1 MSTFVQGRERL
12 AAVQG
17 TKIVLTASAT
27 EMSDFFNNPFIAF
40 VGGFGKG
47 PIPLSYVRKTLYP
60 HKPRKADGQ
69 ASYAP
74 YGLRKV
80 ESILL
85 EGGFSRN
92 DVVVVYPEDL
102 ELFVG
107 PNTKVVGISSMDPT
121 GMGYVSKTYSSI
133 VGGGEPMN
141 RIEFRKL
148 VMNPAIKK
156 YKPKIIVGGY
166 GSWQLE
172 RQHVS
177 ESYGVDCVLMG
188 GRPAPIV
195 ELFKKAVKGEPIPRI
210 AKADESLD
218 NWDYN
223 KEMPLTSNVSIHGAV
238 EISKGCGRNCQF
250 CTPTMQH
257 KIDVPLEKI
266 MQEVALSTQQGSDHI
281 TLITEDIFLYGQT
294 DSKFV
299 PNREAILKLCK
310 SVADYPG
317 VKSIQAAH
325 MSLAPAYHDPI
336 MIRDLAEIL
345 IEKSWYSFGGKPII
359 TAETGVETGSPRLMK
374 KYMAGKMLPFKPEQ
388 WPEVVENA
396 FGILNDNDWY
406 PLATLIIGLPDEK
419 EEDMLQTLELMDNLK
434 DYNAFYV
441 PLFFVPLENCVLMNK
456 KGTEMDSLSKAR
468 WDFFIKCWEYNIK
481 IWKPTFLDNR
491 IHNPFLYRTF
501 DRVLIPYFGRILGA
515 YYGLTRRG
523 SADQFKQAVY
533 QLSMPMPDNGRKVKG
548 KINAQQEA

>member
-1 MSTFVQGRERL
+1 LSIREEEKGL
-12 AAVQG
+12 ASEVLG
-17 TKIVLTASAT
+17 KKIVLTASAT

-47 PIPLSYVRKTLYP
+47 PIPLAYVRKTLYP
-60 HKPRKADGQ
+60 HKPKRADGQ

-85 EGGFSRN
+85 EGGFSP
-92 DVVVVYPEDL
+92 DDIAVSYPEDL
-102 ELFVG
+102 DLFIG
-107 PNTKVVGISSMDPT
+107 PNTKVIGISSMDPT

-133 VGGGEPMN
+133 VGGGEPLN
-141 RIEFRKL
+141 RIEFKKL
-148 VMNPAIKK
+148 MSLPILKK
-156 YKPKIIVGGY
+156 FKPKIIVGGY

-172 RQHVS
+172 RQRVS

-195 ELFKKAVKGEPIPRI
+195 ELFKKAVNGEPIPRI

-218 NWDYN
+218 NWNYN
-223 KEMPLTSNVSIHGAV
+223 EEMPLTKSVAIHGAV

-266 MQEVALSTQQGSDHI
+266 MKEVMLSTAQGSDHI
-281 TLITEDIFLYGQT
+281 TLITEDLFLYGAK
-294 DSKFV
+294 DPRFV
-299 PNREAILKLCK
+299 PNREAVVKLVS
-310 SVADYPG
+310 SVAKQPG
-317 VKSIQAAH
+317 VRSIQAAH
-325 MSLAPAYHDPI
+325 MSLAPIWHDPL
-336 MIRDLAEIL
+336 MIKQLAEVL
-345 IEKSWYSFGGKPII
+345 IEKSWYSFGKKPII
-359 TAETGVETGSPRLMK
+359 TAETGIETGSPRLMK

-388 WPEVVENA
+388 WQDVVTNA

-406 PLATLIIGLPDEK
+406 PLATLIIGLPEEK
-419 EEDMLQTLELMDNLK
+419 EEDMLQTLELMDKLK
-434 DYNAFYV
+434 DFNAFYV

-456 KGTEMDSLSKAR
+456 KGAEMDSLSKAR

-481 IWKPTFLDNR
+481 IWKPTFLENR
-491 IHNPFLYRTF
+491 IQNPFVYKTF
-501 DRVLIPYFGRILGA
+501 DSFIIPYFGKILGT
-515 YYGLTRRG
+515 YYGLTRG
-523 SADQFKQAVY
+523 EKSEQLKQAVW
-533 QLSMPMPDNGRKVKG
+533 QLSMPMPESAKRKMKNKV
-548 KINAQQEA
+548 

>member
-1 MSTFVQGRERL
+1 L
-12 AAVQG
+12 ASDSG

-27 EMSDFFNNPFIAF
+27 EMSDFSNNPFIAF

-47 PIPLSYVRKTLYP
+47 PIPLSYVRRTLYP
-60 HKPRKADGQ
+60 HRPKKADGQ

-85 EGGFSRN
+85 EGGFARK
-92 DVVVVYPEDL
+92 DIAVVYPEDL
-102 ELFVG
+102 DLFIG

-148 VMNPAIKK
+148 VMHPAIRN
-156 YKPKIIVGGY
+156 YKPKVIVGGY

-172 RQHVS
+172 RQQVS
-177 ESYGVDCVLMG
+177 KSYGVDCVLMG
-188 GRPAPIV
+188 GRPEPIV
-195 ELFKKAVKGEPIPRI
+195 ELFKKAVSGEQIPRI

-223 KEMPLTSNVSIHGAV
+223 QEMPVTQNVAIHGAV

-266 MQEVALSTQQGSDHI
+266 MQEVALSTKQGSDHI
-281 TLITEDIFLYGQT
+281 TLITEDLFLYGQK
-294 DSKFV
+294 DPGFV
-299 PNREAILKLCK
+299 PNSEAIIKLCK
-310 SVADYPG
+310 SVADHPG

-325 MSLAPAYHDPI
+325 MSLAPVYHNPK
-336 MIRDLAEIL
+336 MISELAEIL

-374 KYMAGKMLPFKPEQ
+374 KYMGGKMLPYQSEQ
-388 WPEVVENA
+388 WPEVVTNA

-419 EEDMLQTLELMDNLK
+419 EEDMLQTLELMDDLK

-456 KGTEMDSLSKAR
+456 KGAEMDSLSKAR
-468 WDFFIKCWEYNIK
+468 WDFFVKCWEYNIK
-481 IWKPTFLDNR
+481 IWKPTFLENR
-491 IHNPFLYRTF
+491 LPNPFLYRTF
-501 DRVLIPYFGRILGA
+501 DRVFIPYFGKLLGA

-523 SADQFKQAVY
+523 SGEQFKQAVY
-533 QLSMPMPDNGRKVKG
+533 QLSMPMPDNGRRTKG
-548 KINAQQEA
+548 KMKAKSEN

>member
-1 MSTFVQGRERL
+1 MATGVLGR
-12 AAVQG
+12 
-17 TKIVLTASAT
+17 KIVLTASST

-60 HKPRKADGQ
+60 HRPKRADGQ

-85 EGGFSRN
+85 EGGFSP
-92 DVVVVYPEDL
+92 DDIAVVYPEDL
-102 ELFVG
+102 DLFIG
-107 PNTKVVGISSMDPT
+107 PNTKVLGISSMDPT

-141 RIEFRKL
+141 RIEFKKL
-148 VMNPAIKK
+148 VAHPAIKK
-156 YKPKIIVGGY
+156 YKPRIIVGGY

-172 RQHVS
+172 RQRVS
-177 ESYGVDCVLMG
+177 ESYGIDCVLTG
-188 GRPAPIV
+188 GRPKPIV
-195 ELFKKAVKGEPIPRI
+195 ELFKKAINGEPIPRL

-218 NWDYN
+218 NWNYN
-223 KEMPLTSNVSIHGAV
+223 EEMPLTSNVAIHGAV

-266 MQEVALSTQQGSDHI
+266 MKEVALSTAQGSDHI
-281 TLITEDIFLYGQT
+281 TLITEDLFIYG
-294 DSKFV
+294 SKDKTFI
-299 PNREAILKLCK
+299 PNREAVVKLVR
-310 SVADYPG
+310 SVAKQPG

-325 MSLAPAYHDPI
+325 MSLAPVYHDPL
-336 MIRDLAEIL
+336 MIKQLAEIL
-345 IEKSWYSFGGKPII
+345 IEKSWYSFGKKPII
-359 TAETGVETGSPRLMK
+359 TAETGIETGSPRLMK

-388 WPEVVENA
+388 WQDVVTNA

-406 PLATLIIGLPDEK
+406 PLATLIIGLPEEK
-419 EEDMLQTLELMDNLK
+419 EEDMLQTLELMDKLK
-434 DYNAFYV
+434 SYNAFYV

-456 KGTEMDSLSKAR
+456 KGAEMDSLSKAR
-468 WDFFIKCWEYNIK
+468 WDFFLKCWEYNVK
-481 IWKPTFLDNR
+481 IWKPTFLENR
-491 IHNPFLYRTF
+491 LSNPLIYKTF
-501 DRVLIPYFGRILGA
+501 DQFLIPYFGKILGA
-515 YYGLTRRG
+515 YYGLTRG
-523 SADQFKQAVY
+523 EKSEQLKQAVW
-533 QLSMPMPDNGRKVKG
+533 QLSMPMPESAKRKMKNKV
-548 KINAQQEA
+548 

>member
-1 MSTFVQGRERL
+1 METVTGK
-12 AAVQG
+12 
-17 TKIVLTASAT
+17 KIVLTASAT
-27 EMSDFFNNPFIAF
+27 EMSDFLNNPFIAF

-60 HKPRKADGQ
+60 HRPKRPDGQ

-85 EGGFSRN
+85 EGGFSRDDIAVSN
-92 DVVVVYPEDL
+92 PEDL
-102 ELFVG
+102 YLFVG
-107 PNTKVVGISSMDPT
+107 PQTKVVGISSMDPT

-148 VMNPAIKK
+148 VMHPAIKK
-156 YKPKIIVGGY
+156 YKGSLKVIVGGY

-172 RQHVS
+172 RQKVS

-188 GRPAPIV
+188 GRPGPIV
-195 ELFKKAVKGEPIPRI
+195 DIFKKAVSGEPLPRI
-210 AKADESLD
+210 AKADEFIG
-218 NWDYN
+218 NWNYN
-223 KEMPLTSNVSIHGAV
+223 QEMPITQNVAIHGAV
-238 EISKGCGRNCQF
+238 EISKGCGRNCAF

-266 MQEVALSTQQGSDHI
+266 MKEVALSTAQGSDHI
-281 TLITEDIFLYGQT
+281 TLITEDLFIYGSK

-299 PNREAILKLCK
+299 PNREAVVKLCK

-325 MSLAPAYHDPI
+325 MSLAPVWHDPK
-336 MIRDLAEIL
+336 MVQQLAEVL
-345 IEKSWYSFGGKPII
+345 IEKSWYSFGKKPII

-374 KYMAGKMLPFKPEQ
+374 KYMAGKMLPFQPEQ
-388 WPEVVENA
+388 WQDVVTNA

-419 EEDMLQTLELMDNLK
+419 EEDMLQTLELMDKLK
-434 DYNAFYV
+434 GYNAFYV

-456 KGTEMDSLSKAR
+456 KGAEMDSLSKAR

-481 IWKPTFLDNR
+481 IWKPTFLENR
-491 IHNPFLYRTF
+491 LPNPMVYKTF
-501 DRVLIPYFGRILGA
+501 DKFLIPYFGKILGT
-515 YYGLTRRG
+515 YYGLTRG
-523 SADQFKQAVY
+523 SSGEQFKQAVY
-533 QLSMPMPDNGRKVKG
+533 QLSLPLPDNGRKVKG
-548 KINAQQEA
+548 KAKAEA